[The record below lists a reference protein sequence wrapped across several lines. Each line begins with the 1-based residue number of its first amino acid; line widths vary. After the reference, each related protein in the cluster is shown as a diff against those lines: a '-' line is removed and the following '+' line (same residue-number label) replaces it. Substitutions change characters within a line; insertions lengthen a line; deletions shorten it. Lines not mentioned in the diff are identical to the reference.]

1 MIQQFDVLVIG
12 GGIVGLTA
20 ALAMAQKQ
28 HSVAIIDSNNLKVD
42 TSKTDLRVYA
52 INHAS
57 QQLLTELGAWSHIDS
72 SRISPYSHM
81 HVWDAANGACIDFD
95 SRIIAASSLGSIIE
109 ESVLKQALLK
119 HILSLKQIS
128 LFPNSTIE
136 EVSSD
141 QHGIQIS
148 SQEKTWAGQLLMI
161 ADGANSPTRNKLK
174 VELTSWSYKQHAL
187 VASVTT
193 EKPHQKTAYQVF
205 NKDGPLAFLPLA
217 DPHQCS
223 IVWSSDP
230 GKIQQLIELDDDE
243 FKQQLTQSFAEKL
256 GQIQATSMRHQFPLQ
271 MRHVKQYAGNRWLL
285 LGDAAHTI
293 HPLAGLG
300 LNVGLA
306 DVRAWMNCLERSK
319 GVYCSTKLLGSY
331 QRERKHAVWQVI
343 LQMEG
348 FKRLFS
354 PDFSAIGG
362 LRGFGLRACNKL
374 TPLKRYLI
382 QHATGI
388 PS

>member
-1 MIQQFDVLVIG
+1 
-12 GGIVGLTA
+12 
-20 ALAMAQKQ
+20 
-28 HSVAIIDSNNLKVD
+28 
-42 TSKTDLRVYA
+42 
-52 INHAS
+52 
-57 QQLLTELGAWSHIDS
+57 
-72 SRISPYSHM
+72 
-81 HVWDAANGACIDFD
+81 
-95 SRIIAASSLGSIIE
+95 
-109 ESVLKQALLK
+109 
-119 HILSLKQIS
+119 
-128 LFPNSTIE
+128 
-136 EVSSD
+136 
-141 QHGIQIS
+141 
-148 SQEKTWAGQLLMI
+148 
-161 ADGANSPTRNKLK
+161 
-174 VELTSWSYKQHAL
+174 
-187 VASVTT
+187 
-193 EKPHQKTAYQVF
+193 
-205 NKDGPLAFLPLA
+205 
-217 DPHQCS
+217 
-223 IVWSSDP
+223 
-230 GKIQQLIELDDDE
+230 
-243 FKQQLTQSFAEKL
+243 
-256 GQIQATSMRHQFPLQ
+256 